1 VVLHTWVLQDPA
13 QTWEQVILVQPW
25 EQVIL
30 VQQVVAQALPAEMVE
45 EVVLE
50 VAQQA
55 QALVLEAAQQAQALV
70 LEAALPLL
78 HPKDKNLCGG
88 IAVKNL

>member
-1 VVLHTWVLQDPA
+1 MVLHTWVLQDPA
-13 QTWEQVILVQPW
+13 QPWEQVILVQPW

-50 VAQQA
+50 
-55 QALVLEAAQQAQALV
+55 QALVAAQQALVLV

-78 HPKDKNLCGG
+78 LPKDKNLCGG

>member
-1 VVLHTWVLQDPA
+1 MVLHTWVLQDLA
-13 QTWEQVILVQPW
+13 QPW

-55 QALVLEAAQQAQALV
+55 QALVAAQQALV

-78 HPKDKNLCGG
+78 LPKDKNLCGG

>member
-13 QTWEQVILVQPW
+13 QTW

-45 EVVLE
+45 EVVPE

-55 QALVLEAAQQAQALV
+55 LVLEVAQQAQALV

>member
-1 VVLHTWVLQDPA
+1 MVLHTWVLQDPA

-55 QALVLEAAQQAQALV
+55 LVLVLEVAQQALVQ
-70 LEAALPLL
+70 EAALPLL
-78 HPKDKNLCGG
+78 LPKDKNLCGG

>member
-1 VVLHTWVLQDPA
+1 MVLHTWVLQDPA
-13 QTWEQVILVQPW
+13 QPW

-50 VAQQA
+50 LAQQA
-55 QALVLEAAQQAQALV
+55 QVPEAAQQAQAQALV

-78 HPKDKNLCGG
+78 LPKDKNLCGG